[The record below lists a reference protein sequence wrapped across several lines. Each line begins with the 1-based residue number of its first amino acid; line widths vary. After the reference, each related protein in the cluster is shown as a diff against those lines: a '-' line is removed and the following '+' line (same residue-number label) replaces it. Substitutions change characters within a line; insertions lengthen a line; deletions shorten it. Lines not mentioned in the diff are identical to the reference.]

1 MVNGVPERE
10 DQTMTTTNHDEIT
23 EAVIVEE
30 PRHLPTIHRPE
41 SAMTLFGTS
50 NPAEALQRA
59 IEIATPLAALI
70 KDRGL
75 SKNLGGDKDHVQIEG
90 WQTLGGMLGLSVD
103 TAWTRKVTDPAG
115 EWAPPTWHL
124 EQQEKPSKFKRG
136 ETYMA
141 DVKVIDTPGKG
152 GWEARVEVRRPDG
165 SQAGTGEMECR
176 WDERNWLDS
185 DSYALRSMAQT
196 RAASKAYRQALGFVM
211 VLAGFSATP
220 AEEMDGV
227 AAKPHSD
234 GTADQAEYR
243 CPACGAGL
251 YDQRDQHEADPKKP
265 AWKCSNR
272 DCQGGNPKKEGGG
285 CWPWASWHTEPP
297 HPPEHPLARLQWLVS
312 TNYTGDDLKMA
323 DRVIDEAC
331 SNLGLIRDTIDD
343 SPTLNRVWTA
353 CFDVAVGW
361 DLIQGAAPMSNGDP
375 TAEDLRPADDPG
387 RPFE

>member
-1 MVNGVPERE
+1 
-10 DQTMTTTNHDEIT
+10 MTDTATDDIAEAEIVDEH
-23 EAVIVEE
+23 
-30 PRHLPTIHRPE
+30 HLPARQNPGT
-41 SAMTLFGTS
+41 AMTLFGTS

-59 IEIATPLAALI
+59 IDIATPLAQLI

-103 TAWTRKVTDPAG
+103 TAWTRKVTDPDG
-115 EWAPPTWHL
+115 EWAPPVWHL
-124 EQQEKPSKFKRG
+124 EQQERPSKFKQG
-136 ETYMA
+136 TYMA

-176 WDERNWLDS
+176 WDERNWRDN

-227 AAKPHSD
+227 AVKPHRTNPAGD
-234 GTADQAEYR
+234 EAEHQ
-243 CPACGAGL
+243 CPSCGAGL
-251 YDQRDQHEADPKKP
+251 YDQRAEHEANPKKP

-272 DCQGGNPKKEGGG
+272 DCQGGNPKDKDKPDGPRWG
-285 CWPWASWHTEPP
+285 WASWDTEPP
-297 HPPEHPLARLQWLVS
+297 LPPDHPLARLQDLVAV
-312 TNYTGDDLKMA
+312 NYTDGDLNMA

-331 SNLGLIRDTIDD
+331 GNLGLIRDTIDD
-343 SPTLNRVWTA
+343 APTLNKVWAA
-353 CFDVAVGW
+353 CFDVAAGW
-361 DLIQGAAPMSNGDP
+361 GLPGAAPE
-375 TAEDLRPADDPG
+375 AVDDDSG
-387 RPFE
+387 RPFEEVPDEG